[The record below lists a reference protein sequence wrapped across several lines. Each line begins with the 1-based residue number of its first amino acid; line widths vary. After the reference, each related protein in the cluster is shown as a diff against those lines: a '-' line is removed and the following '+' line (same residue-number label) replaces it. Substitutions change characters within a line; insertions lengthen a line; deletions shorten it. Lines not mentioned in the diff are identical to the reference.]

1 MTTEEIAIKLQETD
15 DRSRSNM
22 HRIDKLEKQNEAL
35 TKIATS
41 VEVMATAQK
50 DMKEDM
56 AIMRADVDTLK
67 AAPAKRWD
75 KVTEYIILAVVG
87 FVVGYFLNGLGG

>member
-1 MTTEEIAIKLQETD
+1 MTNEELAVKLQETE
-15 DRSRSNM
+15 DRSKSNAK
-22 HRIDKLEKQNEAL
+22 RIDKLEKQNEAL

-87 FVVGYFLNGLGG
+87 FVVGYFLQGFGG

>member
-15 DRSRSNM
+15 DRSRSNAK
-22 HRIDKLEKQNEAL
+22 RIGKLEKQNEAL

-67 AAPAKRWD
+67 AAPARRWD

>member
-15 DRSRSNM
+15 DRSRSNAK
-22 HRIDKLEKQNEAL
+22 RIDKLEKQNEAL

-67 AAPAKRWD
+67 AAPARRWD

-87 FVVGYFLNGLGG
+87 FIVGYFLNGLGG